1 MLLILLNFNLFC
13 FTNSPFVSKIL
24 KPKRKLHVRLTLAT
38 KPPKFISFQ
47 LHEAHGPRS
56 PVTCIFATPLISTAD
71 IFRRNPAVTNLIL
84 KELMWKYSHKFLQ
97 FSFAKNPSN
106 GYTRHNWRSSDIHFW
121 IECTISHRK
130 SPVLSWFGN
139 LIRHRKDATSFFCS
153 TPKRKRIGA
162 KCCSP
167 TSPHLLHH
175 VVEHYLSKFGG
186 KSLLPSLAT
195 TLRTSICLMLF
206 VPYPLC
212 NWKSAN
218 PPLQTSPPQPRFIR
232 FAMIYRTDCDSWML
246 LPPGIPG
253 LGKGS
258 VPSVRFDSS
267 DRFSGRGG
275 CRLHLGFWRNLN
287 FKRFWDSERLMNF

>member
-1 MLLILLNFNLFC
+1 MNFNFFC
-13 FTNSPFVSKIL
+13 FANSPFISKIL
-24 KPKRKLHVRLTLAT
+24 KPKGKLHVRLTLAT

-139 LIRHRKDATSFFCS
+139 LIRHRKDATSLFCS

-162 KCCSP
+162 KCCP
-167 TSPHLLHH
+167 PHLTTPAAPRRRTLFEQIWRKKFTPLPCHH
-175 VVEHYLSKFGG
+175 SQNEYLSD
-186 KSLLPSLAT
+186 AVC
-195 TLRTSICLMLF
+195 SI
-206 VPYPLC
+206 
-212 NWKSAN
+212 SA
-218 PPLQTSPPQPRFIR
+218 L
-232 FAMIYRTDCDSWML
+232 
-246 LPPGIPG
+246 
-253 LGKGS
+253 
-258 VPSVRFDSS
+258 
-267 DRFSGRGG
+267 
-275 CRLHLGFWRNLN
+275 
-287 FKRFWDSERLMNF
+287 